1 MKKRI
6 NLLIVLCIISSIFL
20 FSNTT
25 LVHASTNSN
34 DYTDLLDDLRKDN
47 NFEISNYPSLTINE
61 VMNSDY
67 HVTLKIIQIAESSS
81 KELYLYVYQPINNDL
96 FFTATSISMSC
107 EYSDNGE
114 GLHPRNYNIELVSS
128 YDVFCKYVVKD
139 FVVSDEAYRYYNI
152 VCIRRNFDYTFDDKI
167 TGTEDDGNE
176 KAIDVGQQWC
186 CYYLNNK
193 LIYEMCTFDTLE
205 IDVKYTGNFDLSS
218 GIKWGNLA
226 GMYDFGKAW
235 FICFDL
241 EDYIATHI
249 YDADLSYKIRT
260 ANRSVGLG
268 LSGEIEYG
276 NFSDD
281 IYIILT
287 DMDEVSYNGGGLFAK
302 EYKWNRIMS
311 SEAFINNAEDQKI
324 NVPDEVKHN
333 ILNSQ
338 WVFAFCETETT
349 VSTGSGYTFTY
360 GYDVADVTILRVHFL
375 TKNGAYDL
383 GVVSDRVNPD
393 NKSDGFGGIDTD
405 YLEEW
410 FSKLFMIIGI
420 ILLIMLLSVSGPVIS
435 FIIKIIIF
443 VFKII
448 FKVVSLPFK
457 LINTLFF
464 DKKKKP

>member
-1 MKKRI
+1 
-6 NLLIVLCIISSIFL
+6 
-20 FSNTT
+20 
-25 LVHASTNSN
+25 
-34 DYTDLLDDLRKDN
+34 
-47 NFEISNYPSLTINE
+47 
-61 VMNSDY
+61 
-67 HVTLKIIQIAESSS
+67 
-81 KELYLYVYQPINNDL
+81 
-96 FFTATSISMSC
+96 
-107 EYSDNGE
+107 
-114 GLHPRNYNIELVSS
+114 
-128 YDVFCKYVVKD
+128 
-139 FVVSDEAYRYYNI
+139 
-152 VCIRRNFDYTFDDKI
+152 
-167 TGTEDDGNE
+167 
-176 KAIDVGQQWC
+176 
-186 CYYLNNK
+186 
-193 LIYEMCTFDTLE
+193 
-205 IDVKYTGNFDLSS
+205 
-218 GIKWGNLA
+218 
-226 GMYDFGKAW
+226 
-235 FICFDL
+235 
-241 EDYIATHI
+241 
-249 YDADLSYKIRT
+249 
-260 ANRSVGLG
+260 
-268 LSGEIEYG
+268 
-276 NFSDD
+276 
-281 IYIILT
+281 
-287 DMDEVSYNGGGLFAK
+287 
-302 EYKWNRIMS
+302 MS

-420 ILLIMLLSVSGPVIS
+420 ILLIMLLSVSGPIIS
-435 FIIKIIIF
+435 FVIKIIIF